1 MRQYSVRYMEAG
13 LCRRPYC
20 NELGSATMRE
30 AHYRIYIHSEG
41 AVDQRPY
48 CAKREKVQEVMTAGA
63 IEWGQM
69 DGGCHPSTKKQCQ
82 RACDVHIHGSGD
94 PSMRGHD
101 V

>member
-41 AVDQRPY
+41 AIDQRPY
-48 CAKREKVQEVMTAGA
+48 CAYE
-63 IEWGQM
+63 
-69 DGGCHPSTKKQCQ
+69 
-82 RACDVHIHGSGD
+82 GSLTERVPG
-94 PSMRGHD
+94 
-101 V
+101 